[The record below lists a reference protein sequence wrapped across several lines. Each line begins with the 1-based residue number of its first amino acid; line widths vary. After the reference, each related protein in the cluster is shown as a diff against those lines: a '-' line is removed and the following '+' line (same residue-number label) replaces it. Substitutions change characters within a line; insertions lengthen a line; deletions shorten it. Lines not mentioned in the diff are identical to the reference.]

1 MVKPFGTRPVDG
13 RDVWGA
19 GEDVGDIGCE
29 AESELGEPD
38 RKRDGRG
45 DRVRMEVEIATSDAV
60 CHCSRRNRGKLRSQN
75 TVGLNLGRLKEI

>member
-1 MVKPFGTRPVDG
+1 MVKPFGTRPVDD

-38 RKRDGRG
+38 RRRDGRG
-45 DRVRMEVEIATSDAV
+45 DRVWMEVEIATKDAIS
-60 CHCSRRNRGKLRSQN
+60 HCSKRKRGKLRSQN
-75 TVGLNLGRLKEI
+75 AVGLNLETLKGI

>member
-1 MVKPFGTRPVDG
+1 MVKPFGARPVGG

-19 GEDVGDIGCE
+19 GEDVGGIGCE

-45 DRVRMEVEIATSDAV
+45 NRVRMKVEIATGDAV
-60 CHCSRRNRGKLRSQN
+60 CHYSRRKRGKLKSQN
-75 TVGLNLGRLKEI
+75 AVGLNLGRLKEI